1 MPTDQTNLIIIPDE
15 DDATM
20 YAFNYLVKK
29 LQKQTEDE
37 IAAAFGYSRQS
48 LANHRAQWEATGAL
62 RRARELMIGPVVEDN
77 EMAYLRA
84 AMEMPAL
91 IERIIQI
98 AKTSQYERVALE
110 AVMFLEA
117 RIVNRVMDQKT
128 EPGAAESAYADKPGD
143 YDPTVIR
150 RLSSAL

>member
-1 MPTDQTNLIIIPDE
+1 MPVDQTNLIIIPDE

-29 LQKQTEDE
+29 LQKQTDEE

-48 LANHRAQWEATGAL
+48 LANHRAQWEAVGAL
-62 RRARELMIGPVVEDN
+62 RRARELMIAPVVEDN

-117 RIVNRVMDQKT
+117 RIVNRVMEQKA

-150 RLSSAL
+150 RLSGV

>member
-1 MPTDQTNLIIIPDE
+1 MPVDQTNLIIIPDE

-29 LQKQTEDE
+29 LQKHTEDE
-37 IAAAFGYSRQS
+37 IAADFGCTRQT
-48 LANHRAQWEATGAL
+48 LANRRAQWEAVGAI
-62 RRARELMIGPVVEDN
+62 RRARELLIAPVVEDN

-91 IERIIQI
+91 IERVITI

-117 RIVNRVMDQKT
+117 RIVNRVMEQKA

-150 RLSSAL
+150 RLSGV